1 MSVGLKQKLKWRQ
14 TNSTKKK
21 ASSVHIAT
29 TITKII
35 SMMKN
40 RISIYLEIKKQLC
53 KVKLE
58 FVAEVYRRKSRCCLI
73 ERQMRRLIQH
83 KVNNEIFEDVLLLP
97 T

>member
-1 MSVGLKQKLKWRQ
+1 MSVGFKQKLKWRQ
-14 TNSTKKK
+14 IQPKK

-40 RISIYLEIKKQLC
+40 HISIYLEIKKQLC

-58 FVAEVYRRKSRCCLI
+58 FIVYRRKNRCCLI
-73 ERQMRRLIQH
+73 ERQTRRLIQH